1 MKSRKA
7 LKITCF
13 CLESRKDKKTGL
25 VKKDNV
31 PILVDF
37 KFDGQRAKYPIGYRI
52 DLDNWNTEEQRVKR
66 NNFNKYNDSASII
79 NKRINHI
86 EEHLPKIYNKAAE
99 LDRII
104 TKKYLWEE
112 LLKIITKI
120 ENPKNDISENKKQK
134 NLSDY
139 IQLFIDEES
148 KAKDWSES
156 TIKKIN
162 TLKTHVSGYGRELY
176 FNNITADFLQS
187 YIDYQ
192 RNDLKLNNTTN
203 LKYMKTFKWFLN
215 WATKKKYNT
224 NLEYKDFEL
233 KFKGT
238 STADYQTNVIFLSWE
253 ELQHFYNLDLSNNKR
268 LEQVRDIYCF
278 SCFTSLRYSDI
289 SNLKK
294 SDFKTD
300 DTDNTYIEFL
310 TVKTNDKLTI
320 ELNKYALTIW
330 EKYKDIDLK
339 NNRAFPVASN
349 QKYNAYLKE
358 VAKLAGFN
366 NNETIIEYRG
376 NKRIEQT
383 FEKWELLTTHTA
395 RKTFIINALYL
406 GIQPDI
412 IRSWTGHKDYRTM
425 EVYTKIV
432 DKQKRIEMNKFNK

>member
-52 DLDNWNTEEQRVKR
+52 DLNNWNTEEQRVKR

-176 FNNITADFLQS
+176 FNNITAGFLQS

-203 LKYMKTFKWFLN
+203 LKYMKMFKWFLN

-300 DTDNTYIEFL
+300 DLNDTYIEFL